1 MIAVLYPIPPVNVK
15 LQSTPCL
22 RSRPQGTSNQARSR
36 TTHLSLSAYAKDQ
49 ISILGHMASLAGRR
63 YAIEETLRAPRITFD
78 SLALELRNI
87 IYQYGLTRC
96 DDESINLN
104 SGPVDDL
111 ALGLLTVSSKIRL
124 EAMPILF
131 GANTFRIDC
140 TGIDRSQLEAC
151 TRRLSDFNL
160 GMIRKFRF
168 SYRHTEP
175 EFPALDTPLG
185 ERKLLRTG
193 YQQETSI
200 DLHFLP
206 RSPFYTI
213 KQIPDGTSEA
223 YDAFSGVIYFLKDLL
238 VYRRIRRLAVVD
250 VLDIA
255 CFVDRCG
262 DLQARVLSQKRREQD
277 L

>member
-1 MIAVLYPIPPVNVK
+1 
-15 LQSTPCL
+15 
-22 RSRPQGTSNQARSR
+22 
-36 TTHLSLSAYAKDQ
+36 
-49 ISILGHMASLAGRR
+49 MASLSGRR
-63 YAIEETLRAPRITFD
+63 DATDETMLAPRITFE
-78 SLALELRNI
+78 SLALELRST
-87 IYQYGLTRC
+87 IYRYGLTRC

-175 EFPALDTPLG
+175 EFPALDTPSG

-206 RSPFYTI
+206 RSPFYMI

-238 VYRRIRRLAVVD
+238 VYRKIRRLAVVD